1 MSYSIIKKGGF
12 STSYKVQLKCSG
24 AQLKFLLNNDPITN
38 AELTNHLIDPAK
50 KARYESSPANASLSI
65 Q

>member
-50 KARYESSPANASLSI
+50 
-65 Q
+65 